1 MKTKKPYRVTVV
13 DHRVMRVYLEA
24 ESAEDAR
31 QQVEAS
37 DDLRADFDTDVY
49 DNGSEWYIDGVERR
63 K

>member
-1 MKTKKPYRVTVV
+1 VTVV
-13 DHRVMRVYLEA
+13 DHRVIRVYLEA